1 MSRIKRE
8 TIDRIFETAQIEEVI
23 GEFVQLK
30 RAGSNYKGL
39 SPFNNEKSPSFMV
52 SPAKQIFKDFSSG
65 KGGSVVT
72 FLMEL
77 ENYTY
82 PEALRWLAKKY
93 NIEIEED
100 QEDRS
105 PEQELLH
112 NEREAVFLISE
123 FAQKWY
129 AEQLFSEE
137 GKRIGLSYFRERGF
151 TDETIAKFG
160 LGYAPLQKDA
170 FATEAIA
177 KAYSPE
183 VLAASGISLLR
194 EGGGWYDRFWGRVL
208 FPIHSI
214 SGRVLGFGG
223 RVLNSDAKTAKYLNS
238 PENPIYH
245 KSKVLFGL
253 FQARKAIVK
262 QDEAYLVEG
271 YTDVISLHQI
281 GVENVVSSSGTSL
294 TEDQIR
300 LIKRYT
306 NNVTILYDG
315 DPAGI
320 RASFRGIDMF
330 LQEGVNVRVVL
341 FPDGDDPD
349 SFARKT
355 SRIEFNEFIASNRTD
370 FIRFKTGLLL
380 DEAKD
385 DPIKRADII
394 RDIVTSIALMPDEI
408 SQDVFIKESARILSM
423 DEKVLFNELSL
434 IKAKGHR
441 DAIKK
446 GAQPTMHVVEKQEVA
461 SVPLEEKTKESPHF
475 EQEKAIIKLLINHG
489 NELISIPDLTEP
501 EEHVEATIAQVLIVD
516 ISKDELDFKNELFQ
530 FVYSTCFDFIDQND
544 GQAPN
549 PEWYL
554 RHDDDRLPRLIADL
568 EDKYFVFDSWET
580 KRGIPVVKPSEKQ
593 DVHTIEVL
601 LRFKDEKLSEKINN
615 LKNLLKESLEV
626 EKSSEVLEE
635 IKKLTDVKKPLRKL
649 LNRIV

>member
-77 ENYTY
+77 ESYTY

-93 NIEIEED
+93 NIEIEE
-100 QEDRS
+100 EKEERS
-105 PEQELLH
+105 PEQEQLH
-112 NEREAVFLISE
+112 NEREAVYLISE

-129 AEQLFSEE
+129 ADQLFSEE

-160 LGYAPLQKDA
+160 LGYAPLKKDA
-170 FATEAIA
+170 FATEALA
-177 KAYSPE
+177 KAYNAE
-183 VLAASGISLLR
+183 VLLASGISLQR
-194 EGGGWYDRFWGRVL
+194 EDGGWYDRFWGRVL

-223 RVLNSDAKTAKYLNS
+223 RVLNSEAKTAKYLNS

-245 KSKVLFGL
+245 KSKILFGL
-253 FQARKAIVK
+253 FQARKDIVK

-300 LIKRYT
+300 LIKRYS

-315 DPAGI
+315 DAAGI

-349 SFARKT
+349 SYARKT
-355 SRIEFNEFIASNRTD
+355 SRIEFNEFIAENRTD

-434 IKAKGHR
+434 IKSKGQR
-441 DAIKK
+441 DAVKR
-446 GAQPTMHVVEKQEVA
+446 GAQPTMHVVEKQEV
-461 SVPLEEKTKESPHF
+461 SNVPLEAKTKDSLHF
-475 EQEKAIIKLLINHG
+475 EQELEVIKMLINHG
-489 NELISIPDLTEP
+489 NDELTPPKDAEP
-501 EEHVEATIAQVLIVD
+501 EEGEFIPTVAQYIISD
-516 ISKDELDFKNELFQ
+516 I
-530 FVYSTCFDFIDQND
+530 
-544 GQAPN
+544 
-549 PEWYL
+549 
-554 RHDDDRLPRLIADL
+554 L
-568 EDKYFVFDSWET
+568 EDGTSFTNPRFQLVYDACLEHLQTHDSAPEPTWYVRQENEDLAQINAEILTDEVLSKNWE
-580 KRGIPVVKPSEKQ
+580 KRGIFVVTPVDRIAQ
-593 DVHTIEVL
+593 HTEQVV
-601 LRFKDEKLSEKINN
+601 LRFKNAKLKTRLEEVRK
-615 LKNLLKESLEV
+615 SLEN
-626 EKSSEVLEE
+626 ELPEE
-635 IKKLTDVKKPLRKL
+635 ESKKLMEEFKSLNAIRQAINTK
-649 LNRIV
+649 LNRVV